1 MKPLKIEADHL
12 VVAAE
17 TLKAGCDWVE
27 SRLGLAPV
35 AGGKHAGMGT
45 HNAVLSLGP
54 GFYLEVI
61 AIDPGVASP
70 ARTRWFDLDQPNLKA
85 ALREGPRLIHWAART
100 DDADAASARVP
111 DLGAPI
117 PMSRGDMHWRITV
130 PEDGHLPGRGLVPTI
145 IEWPDA
151 RHPSALLP
159 DAGLRLVA
167 IAGEHPDPATVRA
180 PLALLGLSEVMKVT
194 FGQSPRLAAM
204 IRTRRG
210 VATL

>member
-1 MKPLKIEADHL
+1 MKPLKVEADHL
-12 VVAAE
+12 VVAAL

-27 SRLGLAPV
+27 SRLGVAPV

-45 HNAVLSLGP
+45 HNALLSLGP

-61 AIDPGVASP
+61 AIDPDGTRP
-70 ARTRWFDLDQPNLKA
+70 ARARLYDLDNAMLNA
-85 ALREGPRLIHWAART
+85 ALRDGPQLIHWVART
-100 DDADAASARVP
+100 PDADAASARVP
-111 DLGAPI
+111 DLGPPVQMA
-117 PMSRGDMHWRITV
+117 RGDFHWRLTV
-130 PEDGHLPGRGLVPTI
+130 PEDGHRPGRGLVPAI

-167 IAGEHPDPATVRA
+167 IAGEHPDPSTVRA
-180 PLALLGLSEVMKVT
+180 PLASLGLSEVMKVT

-204 IRTRRG
+204 IRTKRG